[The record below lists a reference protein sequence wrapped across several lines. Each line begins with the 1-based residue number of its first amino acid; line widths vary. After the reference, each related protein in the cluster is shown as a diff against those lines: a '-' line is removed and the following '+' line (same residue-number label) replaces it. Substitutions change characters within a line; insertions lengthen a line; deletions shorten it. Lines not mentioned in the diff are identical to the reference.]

1 MSHPNLSLEIYS
13 DKSFVVRPSESI
25 EDKLPDIEVNSII
38 QLGGKWNANL
48 KGGGGWIF
56 PNFKKKV
63 VENYIN
69 GVEKKVMHV
78 ASSKIQRIVKKM
90 EMSFENYPNNLK
102 LKGGS
107 IIKYLKDC
115 RKTDLI
121 RHFNRFD
128 EYYGWQVNALV
139 EDLPVSKNHTIA
151 TRHDYTYYIYADVET
166 VKKWLDEK
174 NFIYDPNG
182 PIEKKYSMF
191 DGKMGVH
198 FKSFWTGD

>member
-1 MSHPNLSLEIYS
+1 MSHPNFILTQYS
-13 DKSFVVRPSESI
+13 EKAFVVRYSKALDKILDSEV
-25 EDKLPDIEVNSII
+25 KLIVEM
-38 QLGGKWNANL
+38 GGKWNSNL

-56 PNFKKKV
+56 PNFKKKI

-69 GVEKKVMHV
+69 SGEKKVFHV
-78 ASSKIQRIVKKM
+78 ATSKIQRAIKQM
-90 EMSFENYPNNLK
+90 ELVFENYPNNLK

-115 RKTDLI
+115 RKSELT

-128 EYYGWQVNALV
+128 EYYGWQVNVLV
-139 EDLPVSKNHTIA
+139 EDLPDPKEHTILS
-151 TRHDYTYYIYADVET
+151 RHDHTHFIYADVET
-166 VKKWLDEK
+166 VKKWLD
-174 NFIYDPNG
+174 NINIIYNPYG

>member
-1 MSHPNLSLEIYS
+1 MSHPNFILTQYS
-13 DKSFVVRPSESI
+13 EKAFVVRGSNIDLILDSEVKSI
-25 EDKLPDIEVNSII
+25 VEM
-38 QLGGKWNANL
+38 GGKWNSNL

-63 VENYIN
+63 LENYIDSF
-69 GVEKKVMHV
+69 EKKVLHV
-78 ASSKIQRIVKKM
+78 ASSKIQRAIKQM
-90 EMSFENYPNNLK
+90 EMVFKNYPNNLK

-115 RKTDLI
+115 RKSELT

-128 EYYGWQVNALV
+128 EYCGWQVNALV
-139 EDLPVSKNHTIA
+139 EDSSVLQEHTIMS
-151 TRHDYTYYIYADVET
+151 RHDHTHFIYADVET
-166 VKKWLDEK
+166 VKKWLDNTEI
-174 NFIYDPNG
+174 IYNPYG